1 MVSVIA
7 MEVIDGVAKKVQRI
21 TYNNGLKVR
30 RIYNKVGDIV
40 PAKVE
45 FLNKELV
52 GVIQKGAR

>member
-1 MVSVIA
+1 

-21 TYNNGLKVR
+21 TYNNGLKVK

-40 PAKVE
+40 PANVE